1 MNLIYFDNAATTW
14 PKPKETFR
22 SMMQSQRAGGGSPGR
37 SAHRSSIEAAR
48 IIYDTREVI
57 AHFFGVIDP
66 CRIVFTKNATEA
78 LNIAIMGLLKK
89 GDHCVTSSMEHNSIL
104 RPLRFLE
111 ATRNIKISIISA
123 HADGTIDPSL
133 IEKSLRPKTRLLILG
148 HASNVTGT
156 IAPIQEV
163 GAMARKHGV
172 HFLVDAA
179 QTAGSLPIDVE
190 SMKIDL
196 LAFTGHKS
204 LFGPQG
210 TGGLYIREGL
220 DATIAPL
227 MAGGTGS
234 RSESEEQPDF
244 MPDKYESGTPNTI
257 GLAGLKA
264 GISFIQK
271 KGIDAIHKKEQSL
284 LKYFLSGLRKLPG
297 IKLYGPAGIEDR
309 IAVASFNIEG
319 MASSEA
325 AFSLDEKYGI
335 LCRPGLHCAPAAHRS
350 IGTFPRGTLRF
361 GFGYYNTLSQV
372 EYALKALEEIS
383 QKNKNH

>member
-1 MNLIYFDNAATTW
+1 MNPVYFDNAATTW
-14 PKPKETFR
+14 PKPKETLH
-22 SMMQSQRAGGGSPGR
+22 SMMQSQKSGGGSPGR

-48 IIYDTREVI
+48 IIYDTREAV
-57 AHFFGVIDP
+57 AQLFGVSDP
-66 CRIVFTKNATEA
+66 CRVVFTKNATEA

-89 GDHCVTSSMEHNSIL
+89 GDHCITSSMEHNSIL

-111 ATRNIKISIISA
+111 ATRNIKISLVSA
-123 HADGTIDPSL
+123 HTDGTIDPSL

-179 QTAGSLPIDVE
+179 QTAGSVPIDVE

-210 TGGLYIREGL
+210 TGGLYIREGM
-220 DATIAPL
+220 DTCIVPL

-234 RSESEEQPDF
+234 HSEFEEQPDF

-257 GLAGLKA
+257 GLAGLSA
-264 GISFIQK
+264 GIAFIQK
-271 KGIDAIHKKEQSL
+271 KGIETIRKKERSL
-284 LKYFLSGLRKLPG
+284 LKYFLSGLRKLPD
-297 IKLYGPAGIEDR
+297 IKLYGPAGIADR

-319 MASSEA
+319 MTSSEV
-325 AFSLDEKYGI
+325 AFALDEKYDI
-335 LCRPGLHCAPAAHRS
+335 LCRPGLHCAPAAHRT
-350 IGTFPRGTLRF
+350 IGTFPRGTVRF
-361 GFGYYNTLSQV
+361 GFGYYNTFPQV
-372 EYALKALEEIS
+372 ESALKALEEIA
-383 QKNKNH
+383 QRK